1 MASSTVAADS
11 KKQMQSAIAEIKRI
25 LSKHVNVLI
34 DEIEDLGAPSE
45 LVREL
50 RYVINDDTNDVLEDI
65 VNNVQHKKYII
76 FDIIPKE
83 TRYVPT
89 Q

>member
-1 MASSTVAADS
+1 MATSDS
-11 KKQMQSAIAEIKRI
+11 KKQMHSAIAEIKRI
-25 LSKHVNVLI
+25 LSTDVQELI
-34 DEIEDLGAPSE
+34 DEIEDLCAQSG

-50 RYVINDDTNDVLEDI
+50 RYLLNDDTNNVLEDI
-65 VNNVQHKKYII
+65 VCDVQHKKYII

-83 TRYVPT
+83 TKYVPT